1 MSNPIKLTRRGKI
14 ARALLIA
21 GIIAG
26 IFWAGYATT
35 PPECRVP
42 VAQWS
47 QGCADLLAPR

>member
-1 MSNPIKLTRRGKI
+1 MSNPIKLTRREKI

-35 PPECRVP
+35 PKQCRVP
-42 VAQWS
+42 VSDMS
-47 QGCADLLAPR
+47 QFCINLLYP